1 MRLRRLGWAGL
12 EIEASDERLVIDYVR
27 DLSPLFTGWKSGE
40 GLAEPSGIATAALV
54 SHLHRDH
61 TDAAALADVL
71 APAAPVLRPT
81 PGYGD
86 DVDNVTT
93 LPAEHELLRHRLTV
107 EVVDPWSTREIGP
120 FRATAVPAVDGLGDP
135 QLNWVVEADG
145 QRVFHGG
152 DTMFH
157 GYWWLIARRFSPFDA
172 AFLPANG
179 AVVDAPH
186 LQPPSPLPAA
196 MDPRQAAA
204 AAEILDA
211 RYAVPMHYE
220 SEQLD
225 KIAGYLEVFDPE
237 AEFRLQAGRRACVL
251 PVGEWLDLAHTT
263 GSSAVTADSS
273 NRA

>member
-1 MRLRRLGWAGL
+1 MRARRLGWAGV
-12 EIEASDERLVIDYVR
+12 EIEASNERLVIDYVQ
-27 DLSPLFTGWKSGE
+27 DLSPLFTGWKSSN
-40 GLAEPSGIATAALV
+40 GLAAASGKATAGLV
-54 SHLHRDH
+54 THLHRDH
-61 TDAAALADVL
+61 TDAAALASVL
-71 APAAPVLRPT
+71 EPGAPVLRPA
-81 PGYGD
+81 PGHGD
-86 DVDNVTT
+86 EVDNVTT
-93 LPAEHELLRHRLTV
+93 LPAERELAEHRLAV
-107 EVVDPWSTREIGP
+107 EVVKPWSTREIGP
-120 FRATAVPAVDGLGDP
+120 FRITAVPAVDGLGDP
-135 QLNWVVEADG
+135 QLNWIVEAEG

-220 SEQLD
+220 AEQPE
-225 KIAGYLEVFDPE
+225 KIAGYVEVSNPE
-237 AEFRLQAGRRACVL
+237 AEFRAHAGRRVRVL
-251 PVGEWLDLAHTT
+251 PVGEWLDLAHAT
-263 GSSAVTADSS
+263 GNSAAAAS
-273 NRA
+273 

>member
-1 MRLRRLGWAGL
+1 MRMRRLGWAGL
-12 EIEASDERLVIDYVR
+12 ELEAGGKRLVIDYVQ
-27 DLSPLFTGWKSGE
+27 DLSPLFTGWKPGA
-40 GLAEPSGIATAALV
+40 GLATPTGAVDVALV
-54 SHLHRDH
+54 THLHRDH

-71 APAAPVLRPT
+71 KPGAPVLRPA
-81 PGYGD
+81 PGHGD

-93 LPAEHELLRHRLTV
+93 LQAERELTLYGLAA
-107 EVVDPWSTREIGP
+107 EVVDIWTTREIGP
-120 FRATAVPAVDGLGDP
+120 FSITAVPAVDGLGDP
-135 QLNWVVEADG
+135 QLNWVVQAEG

-157 GYWWLIARRFSPFDA
+157 GYWWLIARRFGPFDVVL
-172 AFLPANG
+172 LPANG

-220 SEQLD
+220 AEQPD
-225 KIAGYLEVFDPE
+225 KIAGYVEVTDPE
-237 AEFRLQAGRRACVL
+237 DAFRAHAGRRAHV
-251 PVGEWLDLAHTT
+251 PAVGEWLDLTP
-263 GSSAVTADSS
+263 GGE
-273 NRA
+273 

>member
-1 MRLRRLGWAGL
+1 MTKEFKMRVRRLGWAGL
-12 EIEASDERLVIDYVR
+12 ELEAGENRLVIDYVR
-27 DLSPLFTGWKSGE
+27 DLSPLFTGWQSGD
-40 GLAEPSGIATAALV
+40 GLIAPSGTVTAALV
-54 SHLHRDH
+54 THLHRDH

-71 APAAPVLRPT
+71 APGAPVLRPA
-81 PGYGD
+81 PGHGD

-93 LPAEHELLRHRLTV
+93 LPAERELTQHELAT
-107 EVVDPWSTREIGP
+107 EVIDTWATREIGP
-120 FRATAVPAVDGLGDP
+120 FRVTAVPAVDGLGDP

-145 QRVFHGG
+145 HRLFHGG

-172 AFLPANG
+172 VFLPANG

-196 MDPRQAAA
+196 LDPRQAAA

-220 SEQLD
+220 AEQPD
-225 KIAGYLEVFDPE
+225 KIAGYVEVSDPE
-237 AEFRLQAGRRACVL
+237 AEFRAHTGKRARVL
-251 PVGEWLDLAHTT
+251 PIREWLDLA
-263 GSSAVTADSS
+263 
-273 NRA
+273 

>member
-1 MRLRRLGWAGL
+1 MRMRRLGWAGL
-12 EIEASDERLVIDYVR
+12 EIEAGGERLVIDYVR
-27 DLSPLFTGWKSGE
+27 DLSPLFTGWEAGE
-40 GLAEPSGIATAALV
+40 GLAAPSGKVDAALV
-54 SHLHRDH
+54 THLHRDH

-71 APAAPVLRPT
+71 PPGAPVLRPA

-93 LPAEHELLRHRLTV
+93 LPAERELSLHQLAAK
-107 EVVDPWSTREIGP
+107 VVDVWTTHDLGP
-120 FRATAVPAVDGLGDP
+120 FRVTAVPAVDGLGDP

-157 GYWWLIARRFSPFDA
+157 GYWWLVARRFSPFDA
-172 AFLPANG
+172 VFLPANG

-186 LQPPSPLPAA
+186 LQPPSPLTAA
-196 MDPRQAAA
+196 MGPKQAAV

-220 SEQLD
+220 TEHPD
-225 KIAGYLEVFDPE
+225 KVAGYVEVSDPE
-237 AEFRLQAGRRACVL
+237 NEFREQAGPRAHVL
-251 PVGEWLDLAHTT
+251 AVEAWLDLA
-263 GSSAVTADSS
+263 A
-273 NRA
+273 

>member
-1 MRLRRLGWAGL
+1 MRVRRLGWAGL
-12 EIEASDERLVIDYVR
+12 EIEASGERLVIDYVQ
-27 DLSPLFTGWKSGE
+27 DLSPLFTGWKPGE
-40 GLAEPSGIATAALV
+40 GLATPGGRVSAALV
-54 SHLHRDH
+54 THLHRDH
-61 TDAAALADVL
+61 TDASALADVL
-71 APAAPVLRPT
+71 SPGAPVLRPA
-81 PGYGD
+81 PGHGD
-86 DVDNVTT
+86 EVDNVTT
-93 LPAEHELLRHRLTV
+93 LTAEHELAVHGQAV
-107 EVVDPWSTREIGP
+107 EVADPWSTRDLGP
-120 FRATAVPAVDGLGDP
+120 FRVTAVPAVDGLGDP

-157 GYWWLIARRFSPFDA
+157 GYWWRIARRFGPIDA

-220 SEQLD
+220 PEQPD
-225 KIAGYLEVFDPE
+225 KVSGYVEVLDPE
-237 AEFRLQAGRRACVL
+237 NEFRVHAGRRAQVL
-251 PVGEWLDLAHTT
+251 PIGEWLDL
-263 GSSAVTADSS
+263 GP
-273 NRA
+273 RR